1 MERLLCIVIGY
12 LFGLIQT
19 GYIYGKIN
27 KIDIRKHGSGNA
39 GTTNA
44 LRTLGWKAGVITFIG
59 DCLKCVLAVLL
70 VRLLFLQNMH
80 AELYAMYTGLGAV
93 LGHNFPFYLNFKGGK
108 GIASTA
114 GLILAVN
121 PIMFLIVAVVFISI
135 VLITQYVS
143 LGSIIIMI
151 LFVIMVVI
159 SGQTGNLFLPSGDLY
174 EYYTIVIV
182 LAILAIWRHR
192 ANIKRLLNGTE
203 NKTDA
208 NQPHRRA
215 GLHPACIGSGLPS
228 CYSSFGGCG
237 SGIQWVTG

>member
-1 MERLLCIVIGY
+1 MERLLCVVIGY

-19 GYIYGKIN
+19 GYIYGKIK

-59 DCLKCVLAVLL
+59 DCLKCVLAVT
-70 VRLLFLQNMH
+70 VVQFLFIQDPHQN
-80 AELYAMYTGLGAV
+80 LYAMYAGLGAV
-93 LGHNFPFYLNFKGGK
+93 LGHNFPFYLKFKGGK

-143 LGSIIIMI
+143 LASIVIMI
-151 LFVIMVVI
+151 LFVIMVVVK
-159 SGQTGNLFLPSGDLY
+159 GQTGMLLLPNSDLY
-174 EYYTIVIV
+174 EYYAIAIV
-182 LAILAIWRHR
+182 LALLAIWRHR

-203 NKTDA
+203 NKTDV
-208 NQPHRRA
+208 RK
-215 GLHPACIGSGLPS
+215 IGKK
-228 CYSSFGGCG
+228 
-237 SGIQWVTG
+237 

>member
-1 MERLLCIVIGY
+1 MERLLCVVIGY

-19 GYIYGKIN
+19 GYIYGKIK

-59 DCLKCVLAVLL
+59 DCLKCVLAVTIVQLM
-70 VRLLFLQNMH
+70 FIQDPH
-80 AELYAMYTGLGAV
+80 QGLYALYAGLGAV

-143 LGSIIIMI
+143 LGSIVIMI

-159 SGQTGNLFLPSGDLY
+159 SGQSGWLSLLQGDLY
-174 EYYTIVIV
+174 EYYAIAIV

-192 ANIKRLLNGTE
+192 ANIQRLLNGTE
-203 NKTDA
+203 NKTDV
-208 NQPHRRA
+208 RK
-215 GLHPACIGSGLPS
+215 IGKKS
-228 CYSSFGGCG
+228 
-237 SGIQWVTG
+237 

>member
-1 MERLLCIVIGY
+1 MERLLCVVIGY

-19 GYIYGKIN
+19 GYIYGKIK

-59 DCLKCVLAVLL
+59 DCLKCVLAVT
-70 VRLLFLQNMH
+70 VVQFLFIQDPHQN
-80 AELYAMYTGLGAV
+80 LYAMYAGLGAV
-93 LGHNFPFYLNFKGGK
+93 LGHNFPFYLKFKGGK

-114 GLILAVN
+114 GLILSVN

-143 LGSIIIMI
+143 LASIVIMI
-151 LFVIMVVI
+151 LFVIMVVVKGQ
-159 SGQTGNLFLPSGDLY
+159 SGMLLLPNSDLY
-174 EYYTIVIV
+174 EYYAIAIV
-182 LAILAIWRHR
+182 LALLAIWRHR

-203 NKTDA
+203 NKTDV
-208 NQPHRRA
+208 RK
-215 GLHPACIGSGLPS
+215 IGNKS
-228 CYSSFGGCG
+228 
-237 SGIQWVTG
+237 

>member
-1 MERLLCIVIGY
+1 MERLLCVVIGY
-12 LFGLIQT
+12 LLGLIQT

-59 DCLKCVLAVLL
+59 DCLKCVLAVTL
-70 VRLLFLQNMH
+70 VRLLFSQNSH
-80 AELYAMYTGLGAV
+80 VELYAMYTGLGAV

-121 PIMFLIVAVVFISI
+121 PVMFLIIAVVFISI

-143 LGSIIIMI
+143 LGSIVIMV
-151 LFVIMVVI
+151 LFVIMIVI
-159 SGQTGNLFLPSGDLY
+159 SGQSGWLTLPTGDLY
-174 EYYTIVIV
+174 EYYAIAIV
-182 LAILAIWRHR
+182 LAVLAIWRHR
-192 ANIKRLLNGTE
+192 ANIKRLLSGTE
-203 NKTDA
+203 NKTDV
-208 NQPHRRA
+208 RK
-215 GLHPACIGSGLPS
+215 IGKKS
-228 CYSSFGGCG
+228 
-237 SGIQWVTG
+237 

>member
-1 MERLLCIVIGY
+1 MERLLCVAIGY

-19 GYIYGKIN
+19 GYIYGKIK

-59 DCLKCVLAVLL
+59 DCLKCVLAVT
-70 VRLLFLQNMH
+70 VVQVLFIQDPH
-80 AELYAMYTGLGAV
+80 QGLYAMYAGLGAV
-93 LGHNFPFYLNFKGGK
+93 LGHNFPFYLKFKGGK

-143 LGSIIIMI
+143 LGSIIIMV

-159 SGQTGNLFLPSGDLY
+159 SGQSGWLLVLPGDLY
-174 EYYTIVIV
+174 EYYAIAIV
-182 LAILAIWRHR
+182 LALLAIWRHR
-192 ANIKRLLNGTE
+192 ANIKRLLSGTE
-203 NKTDA
+203 NKTDV
-208 NQPHRRA
+208 RK
-215 GLHPACIGSGLPS
+215 IGKKS
-228 CYSSFGGCG
+228 
-237 SGIQWVTG
+237 